1 MVWPTATTASADT
14 PPEISAMQPPEKYL
28 KKHEVA
34 QLLNKSV
41 RTVEHWMRDGILP
54 YFKLGRTVRFLWS
67 DVKAHLD
74 AKYRVGRRR

>member
-1 MVWPTATTASADT
+1 
-14 PPEISAMQPPEKYL
+14 MQPPEKYL

-67 DVKAHLD
+67 DVKAQPGCEIPGGS
-74 AKYRVGRRR
+74 AAVNVKSRP